1 MIVLGVRRD
10 RIFGLADVGLF
21 HSLLELF
28 PYLPVLQVSLVLPLC
43 ALIFLVVLMFSLVAS
58 FHVVLHTNHLHL
70 HPLWRLLLHPLWGL
84 LNLPLWFVLEEL
96 EV

>member
-43 ALIFLVVLMFSLVAS
+43 ALIFLVVLLSSLVAS
-58 FHVVLHTNHLHL
+58 FHKVLRTNHFPF
-70 HPLWRLLLHPLWGL
+70 HPLGVTSSPSVGVTRPPSVVRTGGA
-84 LNLPLWFVLEEL
+84 
-96 EV
+96 